1 MEKTRRHMDVN
12 SVSFQVF
19 LILLFFITLDSES
32 QISLFKQCQS
42 KTQMFVIFMGGGG
55 ACMKKTS

>member
-32 QISLFKQCQS
+32 QISVFKQCQS
-42 KTQMFVIFMGGGG
+42 KTQMFVIFWGGR